1 MSRVILRRNLAV
13 FRSTRGKPAALE
25 WHHRCRTSGRTD
37 AKGSRVKA
45 RMHLAALVFALSM
58 LVLVAVGRLYGQT
71 RGQIEAEIAFV
82 QALPEAPGKSVTV
95 RICGGC
101 HSVGEVFVSRLARQ
115 GWEEKIDEMFRNGA
129 VVSDADVAIV
139 RDYLFNVFPARLNIN
154 TANTMD
160 FRRFLTLSEADGDR
174 IVTYRQQHGAF
185 KRWEDLKL
193 VPGIDFKKIQ
203 DRNEILSVDPSPR

>member
-1 MSRVILRRNLAV
+1 MEDI
-13 FRSTRGKPAALE
+13 GI
-25 WHHRCRTSGRTD
+25 D
-37 AKGSRVKA
+37 AKGGRVKT
-45 RMHLAALVFALSM
+45 RMHFAALVFALSM
-58 LVLVAVGRLYGQT
+58 SVLVAVGRLQGQT
-71 RGQIEAEIAFV
+71 KSQTEAEIAFV
-82 QALPEAPGKSVTV
+82 QALPEAPGKPVAV

-101 HSVGEVFVSRLARQ
+101 HSVEEVFVSPMTRQ

-129 VVSDADVAIV
+129 VVSDADMVIV

-154 TANTMD
+154 MANTMD

-174 IVTYRQQHGAF
+174 IVMYRQQHGAF

-203 DRNEILSVDPSPR
+203 DRSEILFVDPSSR